1 MTTQV
6 LTYYFTGTGNSL
18 CASRWIAENASK
30 AGVAAG
36 VRPIDRFDRHSI
48 PQPAPDTLLG
58 FAYPTHGFN
67 LPWYMLKFLLYF
79 PRGHNPVF
87 LLNTRAGMKLG
98 RWYTPGVS
106 GIAILLPMLILA
118 LKGYSIR
125 GVLPLD
131 MPSNWI
137 SIHPGLFPHTV
148 ADIVK
153 HCRRIVDRF
162 SYALLA
168 KKRSFPLI
176 FFLFLPLDLVLLPI
190 SLAYLVIGRFFLAKT
205 FFASKRC
212 NGCRICAE
220 HCPVGAIQIID
231 ERPYWSF
238 HCESCMRCMNICPLQ
253 AIETSHS
260 MAAIMITLTTSI
272 PASIYLQH
280 FLSATGLNITGAAL
294 DSAEKIISW
303 LLSLVII
310 YVLYILAFALLRNPW
325 VNRFFVY
332 TSLTYYW
339 ARYKAP
345 GIGLKDFSQAKII
358 NKRRTK

>member
-1 MTTQV
+1 MTAEV
-6 LTYYFTGTGNSL
+6 LTYYFSGTGNSL

-30 AGVAAG
+30 VGIEARMRA
-36 VRPIDRFDRHSI
+36 IDRFDRKFS
-48 PQPAPDTLLG
+48 PQPAPDALLG

-67 LPWYMLKFLLYF
+67 LPWYMLKFILYF

-87 LLNTRAGMKLG
+87 LINTRAGMKLG
-98 RWYTPGVS
+98 RWYTPGLS

-118 LKGYSIR
+118 LKGYDIR

-148 ADIVK
+148 DDIIG
-153 HCRRIVDRF
+153 HCRGIVDRF
-162 SYALLA
+162 SGALLA
-168 KKRSFPLI
+168 KKRSFPLA
-176 FFLFLPLDLVLLPI
+176 FFLFLPLDLAVLPI
-190 SLAYLVIGRFFLAKT
+190 GLMYLAIGRFFLAKT

-220 HCPVGAIQIID
+220 NCPVGAIRIIYD
-231 ERPYWSF
+231 RPYWSF
-238 HCESCMRCMNICPLQ
+238 YCESCMRCMNICPLQ

-260 MAAIMITLTTSI
+260 MAVLMIALTTSV
-272 PASIYLQH
+272 PVSIYLQR
-280 FLSATGLNITGAAL
+280 FLSGTGLNITGTVIY
-294 DSAEKIISW
+294 SVEKIASW
-303 LLSLVII
+303 LLSLAII
-310 YVLYILAFALLRNPW
+310 YVIYALAFAVLRNPW
-325 VNRFFVY
+325 VNRFFIY

-345 GIGLKDFSQAKII
+345 GIGIKDFVRP
-358 NKRRTK
+358 KREK

>member
-1 MTTQV
+1 MIAQV
-6 LTYYFTGTGNSL
+6 MTYYFTGTGNSL
-18 CASRWIAENASK
+18 CASRWLSENASQ
-30 AGVAAG
+30 AGVKARVQA
-36 VRPIDRFDRHSI
+36 IDRFDIHSI
-48 PQPAPDTLLG
+48 PQPLPDVRLG

-67 LPWYMLKFLLYF
+67 IPWYMLKFILCF
-79 PRGHNPVF
+79 PRGRNSIF

-98 RWYTPGVS
+98 RWYTPGLS

-118 LKGYSIR
+118 LKGYRIQ

-148 ADIVK
+148 NDIVK
-153 HCRRIVDRF
+153 HCRGIVDRF
-162 SYALLA
+162 SSALLA
-168 KKRSFPLI
+168 NRRSFPLS
-176 FFLFLPLDLVLLPI
+176 FCLFLPLDLAVLPI
-190 SLAYLVIGRFFLAKT
+190 SLLYLAIGRFFLAKT
-205 FFASKRC
+205 FFASRRC

-220 HCPVGAIQIID
+220 HCPVGAIQIIAD
-231 ERPYWSF
+231 RPYWSF
-238 HCESCMRCMNICPLQ
+238 YCESCMRCMNICPLQ

-260 MAAIMITLTTSI
+260 MAALMIAITGSI
-272 PASIYLQH
+272 PVSIYFQR
-280 FLSATGLNITGAAL
+280 FLADHGLKISETAFYSVEHIT
-294 DSAEKIISW
+294 SW

-310 YVLYILAFALLRNPW
+310 YVVYALFWALLRNPW

-345 GIGLKDFSQAKII
+345 GIGIKDFTRAK
-358 NKRRTK
+358 K